1 MDMELNVL
9 EHQVFG
15 EIRTTIDNKGTALFC
30 ASDVAKTL
38 GYVNHRD
45 AIRRHCRGVVFHDS
59 LTDGGIQ
66 SLAFI
71 PEPDVYRLVT
81 KSKLPAAVEF
91 ERWVFEDVLPSLRK
105 YGAYVQDDVLR
116 DPQRLSEALDQ
127 LQQEKQEL
135 STQLIEAKPK
145 LDYLQTILESD
156 CTMTSTQVAADYGI
170 SAIQLNRILHKLK
183 VHRKVG
189 GQWVLYK
196 KYMDMCLT
204 KSETIIVQK
213 TKAVVRTKWTQKGR
227 IFIHYELSALGIHAL
242 VDTPYPEMQE
252 EIEYDYT

>member
-1 MDMELNVL
+1 MDMELKVL
-9 EHQVFG
+9 THEFFG
-15 EIRTTIDNKGTALFC
+15 EIRTTMGDKGNVLFC
-30 ASDVAKTL
+30 GVDVAMAL
-38 GYVNHRD
+38 GYANPRKALRD
-45 AIRRHCRGVVFHDS
+45 HCKGGTKRSS
-59 LTDGGIQ
+59 LTNGGVQELIF
-66 SLAFI
+66 LY
-71 PEPDVYRLVT
+71 EPDLYRLIV

-116 DPQRLSEALDQ
+116 DPQRLSEALEQ

-189 GQWVLYK
+189 GQWILYK

-227 IFIHYELSALGIHAL
+227 IFIHYELSVLGIHAL